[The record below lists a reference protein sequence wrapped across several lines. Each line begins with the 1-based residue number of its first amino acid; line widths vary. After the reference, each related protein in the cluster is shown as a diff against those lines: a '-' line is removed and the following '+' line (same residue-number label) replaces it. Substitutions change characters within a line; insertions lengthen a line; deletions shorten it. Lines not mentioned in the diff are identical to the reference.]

1 MRYGPAE
8 EKFRTGERSD
18 CRGQDQPPARNS
30 IPMGREENEEH
41 HRFTARM
48 HAGLP
53 PVPVLEIAEIAEIA
67 GIAGIARNRIE
78 NFYAGRVFLPA
89 KCTGAIWA
97 IVSTSDHG
105 DHARLRRSRRSF
117 RAFLPDPCVSSLQ
130 RRADCEQSCGS

>member
-1 MRYGPAE
+1 MRCGPAE
-8 EKFRTGERSD
+8 EKFRPGERSD
-18 CRGQDQPPARNS
+18 CRGQDPTPARNS

-89 KCTGAIWA
+89 KCTGPIWA
-97 IVSTSDHG
+97 LVSTPHPAA
-105 DHARLRRSRRSF
+105 HARLPRPHRSF
-117 RAFLPDPCVSSLQ
+117 PPFPPDPCVSSLQ
-130 RRADCEQSCGS
+130 RRAD